1 MLWYIWM
8 SDSRISPV
16 RGSLTCGP
24 LAFSI
29 VEGSHRTTE

>member
-16 RGSLTCGP
+16 RGSWMCGP
-24 LAFSI
+24 DAFSI
-29 VEGSHRTTE
+29 VDGSQRMTE